1 MPDNHH
7 VVHLT
12 VVGSEHCRRA
22 RELKRRLSVAARCLG
37 LTIEVEEAS
46 DILDPLRFALLG
58 LPGLLI
64 EGEFV
69 MAGRVPSEKE
79 LTGLLRQHTNAAAGG
94 KKR

>member
-1 MPDNHH
+1 MPGNHH

-22 RELKRRLSVAARCLG
+22 KELKRRLGAAAKSLG
-37 LTIEVEEAS
+37 LVIQIEEAS

-64 EGEFV
+64 EGELV

-94 KKR
+94 DKR